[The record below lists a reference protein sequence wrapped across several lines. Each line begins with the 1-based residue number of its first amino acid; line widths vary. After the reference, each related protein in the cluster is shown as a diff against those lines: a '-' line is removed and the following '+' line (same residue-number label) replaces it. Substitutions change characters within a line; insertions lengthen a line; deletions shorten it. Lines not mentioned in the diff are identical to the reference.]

1 MPNSTIYVY
10 DADTGKIKYTVDQM
24 SHTQINKFEEK
35 GETFFVGPSGSK
47 ISGTF
52 VKKDANTGTP
62 MGITP
67 LEQMTFVN
75 LNKHVVVA
83 NGTDEAVISGLKTGM
98 RVDVNHEHSYIVDED
113 SGNSLELSCN
123 NFSYIPEQNQ
133 MTVYLKSYGCYDS
146 MLKINFVEED

>member
-1 MPNSTIYVY
+1 
-10 DADTGKIKYTVDQM
+10 
-24 SHTQINKFEEK
+24 
-35 GETFFVGPSGSK
+35 
-47 ISGTF
+47 
-52 VKKDANTGTP
+52 
-62 MGITP
+62 
-67 LEQMTFVN
+67 MTFVN

-98 RVDVNHEHSYIVDED
+98 RVDVNHEHSYIVDEE

-146 MLKINFVEED
+146 MLKINFVDED